1 MFIVMKEIE
10 KLLKS
15 FREVLKILGSC
26 SPLGLAITIV
36 VAGLE
41 FTAINSQVLQM
52 EHNRLSGELP
62 RCWTQWTKH
71 LKMIILHSNN
81 IGGNIPPQVCQLSDL
96 HVLDL
101 AYNKLSGSIPKCL
114 GNIIA
119 MGTITSGDLFFKN
132 YSYGG
137 RVIGRDSMSTYM
149 SHRPFFHKGPETEYW
164 DNAVKFIL
172 LIDLS
177 NNGLSE
183 FIPQELF
190 SLIALLSL
198 DLSHNHLMGR
208 IADGIEHM
216 KSLEFL
222 DLSWNKLSGEIP
234 QSLGNLSFLIFMN
247 LSYNNFNG
255 RIPLGHLQSFDAS
268 SYISNPELYGPP
280 LTKSYSQGEIPNVKK
295 QIVEDS
301 EDDFT
306 KWFHIGKAFGFAY
319 GFWGVCFSLF
329 FFRTWRL
336 AYFRFLNKMNDR
348 IYVFVVLKT
357 KWFH

>member
-81 IGGNIPPQVCQLSDL
+81 IGGNIPPQ
-96 HVLDL
+96 
-101 AYNKLSGSIPKCL
+101 
-114 GNIIA
+114 
-119 MGTITSGDLFFKN
+119 
-132 YSYGG
+132 
-137 RVIGRDSMSTYM
+137 
-149 SHRPFFHKGPETEYW
+149 
-164 DNAVKFIL
+164 
-172 LIDLS
+172 
-177 NNGLSE
+177 
-183 FIPQELF
+183 
-190 SLIALLSL
+190 
-198 DLSHNHLMGR
+198 
-208 IADGIEHM
+208 
-216 KSLEFL
+216 
-222 DLSWNKLSGEIP
+222 
-234 QSLGNLSFLIFMN
+234 
-247 LSYNNFNG
+247 
-255 RIPLGHLQSFDAS
+255 
-268 SYISNPELYGPP
+268 
-280 LTKSYSQGEIPNVKK
+280 
-295 QIVEDS
+295 IVEDS